1 MATPL
6 TTTSTRFKCAHCGDA
21 ATGSINDAHGNAF
34 CCQGCAS
41 VYGLLY
47 QHDMGNFYDL
57 SELKAVKP
65 REIESNRFDHLD
77 DPSVQALFFT
87 YQDDKKY
94 KVSLKL
100 PQIHC
105 AACIYLL
112 ENLYRFDAGVIR
124 SEVDFLKKEAH
135 LTVTKA
141 ALPFKAL
148 VILLA
153 QLGYEPHLHHG
164 LNNNKTVADEE
175 KALIRRLAVAGFV
188 FGNIMLLS
196 FPEYLSPGGVRE
208 PLLRSVIQT
217 LIILLALPLLFYS
230 GRSYFE
236 QAWLGIR
243 KRDLNIDIPIAL
255 GMVALFGR
263 SVFEIV
269 SGTGHG
275 YMDSLAALLFFLL
288 IGRYFQQ
295 KTYDH
300 LSFERDYRSFFPLGV
315 TRVHT
320 HQAEEEVA
328 ISKLVPGDHIR
339 VRNAEIIPAD
349 AILNSASTLIDYSFV
364 TGESALQEKFRGDVL
379 YAGGKIAGPMVEL
392 EVIKAVAQGYLTRL
406 WNQEYFS
413 KGQDDAFKTITNKI
427 SQYFTPAVLVLAF
440 GGLLFWLPTSAA
452 TAFQVFAAVLII
464 ACPCALA
471 LSAPFTFGHAIRI
484 LGRNGLFVKNS
495 AVVDKLSQLKQ
506 IVFDKT
512 GTLTRRD
519 QAELDL
525 TAIDWDEKDQML
537 VKTACQHSTH
547 PLSRQLAAALDCPV
561 YDKTDLCDEQQGKG
575 IVAMIQ
581 GHEVVIGSAVLVGL
595 KETGNN
601 PGTTVYIRIDHSIL
615 GYVRYKNHYRQG
627 MENSIGM
634 LHDTYTLAVLSGDND
649 QERQYLHTLFG
660 QETNIRFNQSPAD
673 KLEAIQQMKQQD
685 AGLLMMVGDGLNDA
699 AALRQA
705 DIGMAVSENSG
716 QFTPASDIIID
727 AEQMRKL
734 PQLLRFVRQ
743 TRIII
748 FSNLSLSL
756 LYNITGLSFALSGL
770 LTPVVSAI
778 LMPVSSITVVLNA
791 TLMNRYFAA
800 KNKLR

>member
-1 MATPL
+1 MATSPI
-6 TTTSTRFKCAHCGDA
+6 TTSTRFKCAHCGDA
-21 ATGSINDAHGNAF
+21 ASGSISDKQGNTF

-41 VYGLLY
+41 VHGLLQQY
-47 QHDMGNFYDL
+47 DMGSFYDL
-57 SELKAVKP
+57 SDLKAVKP
-65 REIESNRFDHLD
+65 REVEQSRYDHLD
-77 DPSVQALFFT
+77 DPSVQALFFS
-87 YQDDKKY
+87 YQDEQIY

-112 ENLYRFDAGVIR
+112 ENLYRFDAGVVR

-135 LTVTKA
+135 LTVKKQV
-141 ALPFKAL
+141 LPFKAL

-153 QLGYEPHLHHG
+153 QLGYEPQLHHG
-164 LNNNKTVADEE
+164 LDNNKGVADEE
-175 KALIRRLAVAGFV
+175 KALIRRLAVAGFI

-196 FPEYLSPGGVRE
+196 FPEYLSPGGVQE

-217 LIILLALPLLFYS
+217 LIILLSLPLLFYS

-255 GMVALFGR
+255 GMLALFGR

-269 SGTGHG
+269 SGIGHG
-275 YMDSLAALLFFLL
+275 YMDSLAALIFFLL

-315 TRVHT
+315 TRI
-320 HQAEEEVA
+320 QANQANEEVP
-328 ISKLVPGDHIR
+328 ISKLAPGDHIL
-339 VRNAEIIPAD
+339 VRNDEIIPAD
-349 AILNSASTLIDYSFV
+349 SILNSASTLIDYSFV

-392 EVIKAVAQGYLTRL
+392 EVIKPVAQGYLTRL

-413 KGQDDAFKTITNKI
+413 KGQDDRFKTITNRI
-427 SQYFTPAVLVLAF
+427 SQYFTPAVLVLAI
-440 GGLLFWLPTSAA
+440 GGLLFWLPSSPA

-512 GTLTRRD
+512 GTLTQGD

-525 TAIDWDEKDQML
+525 SGLDWEEKDRIL

-547 PLSRQLAAALDCPV
+547 PLSRQLAASLNCSV
-561 YDKTDLCDEQQGKG
+561 YDKTDLYDEQQGKG
-575 IVAMIQ
+575 ILAMIA
-581 GHEVVIGSAVLVGL
+581 GHEVVIGSAALVGL
-595 KETGNN
+595 NATEHQQ
-601 PGTTVYIRIDHSIL
+601 GTSVYIRIDNILL
-615 GYVRYKNHYRQG
+615 GYVRFKNHYRSG
-627 MENSIGM
+627 IEKSIRSLGENYG
-634 LHDTYTLAVLSGDND
+634 LAVLSGDND
-649 QERQYLHTLFG
+649 QERHHLHQVFG
-660 QETNIRFNQSPAD
+660 EETPIRFNQSPAD
-673 KLEAIQQMKQQD
+673 KLAAIQSLKQQE
-685 AGLLMMVGDGLNDA
+685 GLLMMVGDGLNDA

-705 DIGMAVSENSG
+705 DIGMAVSEKSG
-716 QFTPASDIIID
+716 QFTPASDAIID
-727 AEQMRKL
+727 AAELSKL
-734 PQLLRFVRQ
+734 HQLLKFVRQ

-756 LYNITGLSFALSGL
+756 IYNVTGLSFALSGM

-791 TLMNRYFAA
+791 TLMNRYFAR

>member
-1 MATPL
+1 MATPN

-21 ATGSINDAHGNAF
+21 ASGSILDTLGNPF

-41 VYGLLY
+41 VHGLLH
-47 QHDMGNFYDL
+47 QNNMGNFYDL

-65 REIESNRFDHLD
+65 REIESSRYDHLD
-77 DPSVQALFFT
+77 DPTVQALFFT
-87 YQDDKKY
+87 YQDDKTY

-135 LTVTKA
+135 LTVKKDG
-141 ALPFKAL
+141 LPFKAL

-164 LNNNKTVADEE
+164 LDSNKGVADEE
-175 KALIRRLAVAGFV
+175 KALIRRLAVAGFI

-196 FPEYLSPGGVRE
+196 FPEYLSPGGVKE

-217 LIILLALPLLFYS
+217 LIILLSLPLLFYS

-243 KRDLNIDIPIAL
+243 KRELNIDIPIAL
-255 GMVALFGR
+255 GMLALFGR

-275 YMDSLAALLFFLL
+275 YMDSLAALIFFLL

-315 TRVHT
+315 TRVRAN
-320 HQAEEEVA
+320 QAYEEVA
-328 ISKLVPGDHIR
+328 ISKLEPGDHIL
-339 VRNAEIIPAD
+339 VRNDEIIPAD
-349 AILNSASTLIDYSFV
+349 SILNSTSTLIDYSFV

-413 KGQDDAFKTITNKI
+413 KGQDDRFKTITNRI
-427 SQYFTPAVLVLAF
+427 SQYFTPAVLVLAV
-440 GGLLFWLPTSAA
+440 GGLLFWLPSSPA

-506 IVFDKT
+506 LVFDKT

-525 TAIDWDEKDQML
+525 SGLDWDEQDQML

-547 PLSRQLAAALDCPV
+547 PLSRQLADGLACPV
-561 YDKTDLCDEQQGKG
+561 YDKTELYDEQQGKG
-575 IVAMIQ
+575 IVAIVN
-581 GHEVVIGSAVLVGL
+581 GHEVVIGSASLVGL
-595 KETGNN
+595 NEVGQNQ
-601 PGTTVYIRIDHSIL
+601 GTRVYVRIDQIL
-615 GYVRYKNHYRQG
+615 LGFVSFKNHYRAG
-627 MENSIGM
+627 MEASIAS
-634 LHDTYTLAVLSGDND
+634 LSENYDLAVLSGDND
-649 QERQYLHTLFG
+649 QERHYLHGIFG
-660 QETNIRFNQSPAD
+660 QQTTIRFNQSPAD
-673 KLEAIQQMKQQD
+673 KLEAIQEMKQQE
-685 AGLLMMVGDGLNDA
+685 AGLLMMIGDGLNDA

-705 DIGMAVSENSG
+705 DIGMAVSEKSG
-716 QFTPASDIIID
+716 QFTPASDAIID
-727 AEQMRKL
+727 ADQLSKL
-734 PQLLRFVRQ
+734 YQLLRFTRQ

-756 LYNITGLSFALSGL
+756 IYNITGLSFALSGL

-791 TLMNRYFAA
+791 TLMNRYFAH